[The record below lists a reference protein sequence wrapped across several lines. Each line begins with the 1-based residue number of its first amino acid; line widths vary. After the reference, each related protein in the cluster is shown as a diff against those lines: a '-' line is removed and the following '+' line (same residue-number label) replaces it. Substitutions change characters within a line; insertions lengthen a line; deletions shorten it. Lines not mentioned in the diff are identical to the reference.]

1 MMNGFTMS
9 SKQHSSRDISQKG
22 KRLNQKTFIKVG
34 EIEVNDKSVQ
44 NDTRE
49 EERSERAETENIVQ
63 MLQTSEC
70 VSGYNQ
76 GQNEDGGK

>member
-22 KRLNQKTFIKVG
+22 RRLNQKTFIKVG

>member
-22 KRLNQKTFIKVG
+22 RRLNQKTFIKVG

-49 EERSERAETENIVQ
+49 EEHSERAETENIVQ